1 MSTVVPASG
10 PSMSVAATRYERS
23 TPLTIADIG
32 NARPA
37 FAFNCLDD
45 SLTSAHSRKRFT

>member
-1 MSTVVPASG
+1 MSMVGPANG

-32 NARPA
+32 NALPA

-45 SLTSAHSRKRFT
+45 SFTSAQSKKRFT